1 MMRQQQGRT
10 EKSHFVTVML
20 TEEARSSE
28 LNILASPK
36 SPETTMYFRKLL
48 PNSKNNKL
56 NRLHLTKANVLIFR
70 QKYI

>member
-1 MMRQQQGRT
+1 MMMNNNKV
-10 EKSHFVTVML
+10 ELESYFVSVMP

-48 PNSKNNKL
+48 PNYKNNRL
-56 NRLHLTKANVLIFR
+56 NK
-70 QKYI
+70 